1 MIFNKLLTQTVEK
14 MNEDSNNELSLVNVL
29 SILITLWAMYQA
41 YKCSGNKY
49 FTFEMAA
56 AFLLSPLY
64 LIYLW
69 GKKNGPC
76 LA

>member
-1 MIFNKLLTQTVEK
+1 
-14 MNEDSNNELSLVNVL
+14 
-29 SILITLWAMYQA
+29 MYQA